1 MNGNLAFIA
10 CVERGRLEDQTILLC
25 RSIRRFGGVY
35 RDAPIYLFQPHP
47 GMDVSERTLAVL
59 CELGA
64 VHISEPLNLDFSDE
78 GTLNK
83 IFVCAYAERVLD
95 ESTLVFLDSD
105 TVLIGEPA
113 DLALPPG
120 IDIAIR
126 PAHSTRLNS
135 RGPTDPIDA
144 YWQRVFQDRALRD
157 VPFVETELGRQ

>member
-35 RDAPIYLFQPHP
+35 RDAPIYLFQPRP

-95 ESTLVFLDSD
+95 EFDARLPRQRHRPHRRARRPGPSAGNRHRHSSRTLDQ
-105 TVLIGEPA
+105 A
-113 DLALPPG
+113 K
-120 IDIAIR
+120 
-126 PAHSTRLNS
+126 
-135 RGPTDPIDA
+135 
-144 YWQRVFQDRALRD
+144 
-157 VPFVETELGRQ
+157 